1 MVFDLVPYGHQIE
14 RGDEMIEQGVTFLRS
29 RPSFLDD

>member
-1 MVFDLVPYGHQIE
+1 LCHMGIKSNAV
-14 RGDEMIEQGVTFLRS
+14 DEMIEQGVTFLRS